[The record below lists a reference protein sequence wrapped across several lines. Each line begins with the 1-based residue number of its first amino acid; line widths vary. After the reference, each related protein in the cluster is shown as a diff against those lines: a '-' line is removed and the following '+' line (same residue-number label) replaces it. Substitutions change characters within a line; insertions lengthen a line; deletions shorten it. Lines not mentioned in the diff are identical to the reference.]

1 MNFTFFINGGND
13 DSDNHGVVIMVIKKQ
28 ANPGPG
34 TVSLSSN
41 ASKSGPSPLL
51 TGISVSMTMY

>member
-1 MNFTFFINGGND
+1 MNFTFFINVGND
-13 DSDNHGVVIMVIKKQ
+13 DSDNDGVVIIVIKKQ

-41 ASKSGPSPLL
+41 ASNFGPSPLL
-51 TGISVSMTMY
+51 TGYFVSITMY